1 MPTNRADGA
10 APAGMERALAG
21 NEAPPFW
28 YEPAGLQARLLAPA
42 AAVYGFMARR
52 RLDREDVPHVP
63 VPVLCVGNLTVGGT
77 GKTPVALALAGA
89 ALAAGHRP
97 GFVSRGYGGSHVR
110 PHLVDLAHDTARSV
124 GDEPLLLA
132 RMAPTV
138 IAANRHAAAMR
149 LVDDGATFVIMD
161 DGFQSRSL
169 GYDLALVVLD
179 MKRGIGN
186 GHVIPAGP
194 LRAPLRD
201 QLRRSDRLLA
211 VGDGNAGDAVI
222 RAAARAGKPC
232 MQARLVPEVPPAI
245 VNRELLAFSG
255 IGDPEKFH
263 DTLTAAGLHLS
274 AVRTFGDHH
283 AYTVADAEMLL
294 AKAKGEGLTLVTT
307 AKDHVRLS
315 HTEGPLAALREQSH
329 VLPVTMVFDP
339 PSAAGELVEAAE
351 RRYEER
357 RLRER

>member
-1 MPTNRADGA
+1 MMARRTGRAETES
-10 APAGMERALAG
+10 PLAG

-28 YEPAGLQARLLAPA
+28 YEPPGLQARLLAPA
-42 AAVYGFMARR
+42 AAIYGLFARR
-52 RLDREDVPHVP
+52 RLDREDVARVP

-77 GKTPVALALAGA
+77 GKTPVALTLAA
-89 ALAAGHRP
+89 AAIAAGHRP

-110 PHLVDLAHDTARSV
+110 PHRVDLAHDTARSV
-124 GDEPLLLA
+124 GDEALLLA

-169 GYDLALVVLD
+169 GYDLALIVLD

-201 QLRRSDRLLA
+201 QLRRCDCLLA
-211 VGDGNAGDAVI
+211 VGDGSAGDSVI
-222 RAAARAGKPC
+222 RAAARAGRPC
-232 MQARLVPEVPPAI
+232 LQARLVPDVPPAL

-255 IGDPEKFH
+255 IGDPGKFH
-263 DTLTAAGLHLS
+263 DTLTTAGLHIA
-274 AVRTFGDHH
+274 AVRNFGDHH
-283 AYTVADAEMLL
+283 AYTVGDAEMLL

-315 HTEGPLAALREQSH
+315 HREGPLAQLREKAH

-339 PSAAGELVEAAE
+339 PSAAGDLVAAAE
-351 RRYEER
+351 RRFEER
-357 RLRER
+357 RLARR